1 MAMDK
6 FEREWL
12 TKNLAEDSEIRDGVL
27 YWKKANRVAPVDTA
41 ANAVELGYQ
50 VDMDAHKRAREADV
64 EKSLAAYRKARPR
77 RPSAEELYEM
87 RAAFGEG
94 ATVVNILTGERITV

>member
-12 TKNLAEDSEIRDGVL
+12 TEHLAKDGEIRDGVL
-27 YWKKANRVAPVDTA
+27 YWKSVNRVTPVDTA
-41 ANAVELGYQ
+41 ENAVELGYP
-50 VDMDAHKRAREADV
+50 VDMDAHKRAREADI